1 MGAWQWLRSCNC
13 THVNV
18 ERVRSGLPWH
28 AYAVFNSKQSNA
40 KYSSALYWC
49 RVPAGAVDTILSYCH
64 NNLADQTLLDLL
76 PYLHEKGVGVI
87 SASFSSMGLLRK
99 EVRLSHI
106 CQSAFLG
113 SPVTGSYSPVTA
125 VTPCP
130 RAAAK
135 HHLSQVLW
143 RVIAIYCTQV
153 ERCIGQGTN
162 KFVSYCRVHQTG
174 IQPQLQSRRQPPK
187 LLSMRRQGVQI

>member
-1 MGAWQWLRSCNC
+1 LHSILLARLHSWGKPWLRDNGCVLAIALMSMLS
-13 THVNV
+13 
-18 ERVRSGLPWH
+18 ESGLVCLGMLTLFSTANSCLLLKT
-28 AYAVFNSKQSNA
+28 AYVCLLLQSNA
-40 KYSSALYWC
+40 EYSSALYRC

-99 EVRLSHI
+99 EVRHSHI

-113 SPVTGSYSPVTA
+113 SPVTVFYSPVTA

-135 HHLSQVLW
+135 HHLSQVL
-143 RVIAIYCTQV
+143 
-153 ERCIGQGTN
+153 
-162 KFVSYCRVHQTG
+162 
-174 IQPQLQSRRQPPK
+174 
-187 LLSMRRQGVQI
+187 

>member
-1 MGAWQWLRSCNC
+1 MGASLIASDQPGCYGNTIVLYQRRLLVPCTGTKPKNIQHYSAAEDIHTLFSTANSCLLLK
-13 THVNV
+13 T
-18 ERVRSGLPWH
+18 
-28 AYAVFNSKQSNA
+28 AYVCLLLQSNA
-40 KYSSALYWC
+40 EYSSALYRC

-99 EVRLSHI
+99 EVRHSHI

-113 SPVTGSYSPVTA
+113 SPVTVFYSPVTA

-135 HHLSQVLW
+135 HHLSQVL
-143 RVIAIYCTQV
+143 
-153 ERCIGQGTN
+153 
-162 KFVSYCRVHQTG
+162 
-174 IQPQLQSRRQPPK
+174 
-187 LLSMRRQGVQI
+187 